1 MILTLSLRIGLIS
14 SLLTLSGCGLNMFAG
29 SKAPMVIDDVGD
41 RVGTVA
47 VATDRRLVLVRLQEN
62 SASEAGRFC
71 TQPPLDADQNVTS
84 ALAAMRDLSTDKID
98 ASVKVALARS
108 FAQILPAFVRRT
120 QGLQLYRE
128 AMYNLCQNYLNH
140 AIKDDALQ
148 TQSLKI
154 LDVSVKLIEQELTL
168 AHEAMGELSLPA
180 GWGSA
185 GELQKIA

>member
-1 MILTLSLRIGLIS
+1 MVPTLSLRIGCII

-29 SKAPMVIDDVGD
+29 SKSPVIIDHVGE

-47 VATDRRLVLVRLQEN
+47 ATTDRRVVLVRLQEN

-98 ASVKVALARS
+98 TQLKAALARS

-128 AMYNLCQNYLNH
+128 AMYNLCQNFLNH
-140 AIKDDALQ
+140 AIKEDALQ
-148 TQSLKI
+148 TQSMKI

-168 AHEAMGELSLPA
+168 AHEAMSELSLPA
-180 GWGSA
+180 PA
-185 GELQKIA
+185 MARP

>member
-154 LDVSVKLIEQELTL
+154 LEVSVKLIEQELTL

-180 GWGSA
+180 PA
-185 GELQKIA
+185 MARP

>member
-1 MILTLSLRIGLIS
+1 MTRTLSLRIGCIIG
-14 SLLTLSGCGLNMFAG
+14 LLTLSGCGVNMFTGA
-29 SKAPMVIDDVGD
+29 KAPVIADDIEN
-41 RVGTVA
+41 RMGTLSFT
-47 VATDRRLVLVRLQEN
+47 TDRRVVLVPLQKN
-62 SASEAGRFC
+62 SASDGGRFC
-71 TQPPLDADQNVTS
+71 ADPPLDADQNITS
-84 ALAAMRDLSTDKID
+84 ALAAMRDLSTDKVD

-148 TQSLKI
+148 TQSMKI

-180 GWGSA
+180 PA
-185 GELQKIA
+185 MARP